1 MQPALAELAGGPTAE
16 RIQGETVIRFE
27 VKAASDVEVS
37 ILNAQGQ
44 IVRHLAAGG
53 PFKARVRTGLR
64 PSFDDYR
71 AYRSADQWPATLAG
85 VLKGFPPGA
94 GSCRIQRR
102 LKGGYSTRAPCRPP
116 ETVPTMSEHDTPSSD
131 RTAAT
136 VDGYPGPH
144 ARPESGVSASGLGSG
159 ERGPC
164 ARMMLVRG
172 SGPELTCEMRD
183 LLRGRLRLAA
193 TILAAGF
200 GVFLVQHLF
209 AGTLGLPARGFMF
222 GFHVTV
228 TLVLAAIAGLLC
240 RNCFIPLGWLRAAE
254 AVVFGL
260 PAAFFLVLQYLGTLE
275 CCDEGFFEFRPGV
288 WLVLI
293 FSYAL
298 FVPNPI
304 RRAAL
309 VIGIMAAAP
318 LGLLFYLLAT
328 RPPLAEVASAGD
340 VTGITL
346 MLVTAAVA
354 AVFGVDT
361 IGSLRQEAF
370 EARKL
375 GQYRLT
381 RRIGAGGM
389 GEVYLAEH
397 QLLKRPCVIKLIRPE
412 KTGDR
417 KVLARFQ
424 REVRATAKLS
434 HSNTIEIF
442 DYGVGDDGTFY
453 YVMEYLPGMSLEDL
467 VARFGPMPPARVI
480 HLVGQVCDALEEA
493 HAAGLVHRD
502 IKPGNVFA
510 AERGGVHDVAKLL
523 DFGLVKPREDD
534 EPVHLTM
541 EGSITGSP
549 LYMSP
554 EQAIGEAHPDA
565 RSDIY
570 SLGAVMYF
578 LLTGR
583 PPFEGNRPIKVMIAH
598 AHEEVVPPSEHR
610 PDVPSDLE
618 AVVLGCLAKDPAERF
633 QSAAELREALD
644 RCGDAG
650 RWTRADA
657 AAWWQHREPPPA
669 ELAVAVAGGG

>member
-1 MQPALAELAGGPTAE
+1 MTDHDASPT
-16 RIQGETVIRFE
+16 
-27 VKAASDVEVS
+27 D
-37 ILNAQGQ
+37 
-44 IVRHLAAGG
+44 
-53 PFKARVRTGLR
+53 RT
-64 PSFDDYR
+64 S
-71 AYRSADQWPATLAG
+71 
-85 VLKGFPPGA
+85 
-94 GSCRIQRR
+94 
-102 LKGGYSTRAPCRPP
+102 
-116 ETVPTMSEHDTPSSD
+116 
-131 RTAAT
+131 TAAT
-136 VDGYPGPH
+136 VDGYPYGRPH
-144 ARPESGVSASGLGSG
+144 PGGEASRSGTGSVDG
-159 ERGPC
+159 GPC
-164 ARMMLVRG
+164 ARMMLVTG
-172 SGPELTCEMRD
+172 TGPELTCEIRD
-183 LLRGRLRLAA
+183 VLRRRLRLAA
-193 TILAAGF
+193 TFLAVGF

-209 AGTLGLPARGFMF
+209 TAELPARGFLF
-222 GFHVTV
+222 GFHLTV
-228 TLVLAAIAGLLC
+228 ALVLGAIAAMLFSRVL
-240 RNCFIPLGWLRAAE
+240 IPLGWLRVAE
-254 AVVFGL
+254 GVVFGL
-260 PAAFFLVLQYLGTLE
+260 PAAFFLVLQHLSTLE
-275 CCDEGFFEFRPGV
+275 CCAQGFFQFRPGV

-298 FVPNPI
+298 FIPNPI
-304 RRAAL
+304 RRAAA
-309 VIGIMAAAP
+309 VIGVMAAAP
-318 LGLLFYLLAT
+318 VGLLLYMLAT
-328 RPPLAEVASAGD
+328 RPPLAEVASPGD
-340 VTGITL
+340 VTGIIL
-346 MLVTAAVA
+346 ILATAAVA
-354 AVFGVDT
+354 SVLGVDT
-361 IGSLRQEAF
+361 ISALRCEAF

-381 RRIGAGGM
+381 GRIGAGGM

-412 KTGDR
+412 KTGDP

-434 HSNTIEIF
+434 HCNTIEIF

-467 VARFGPMPPARVI
+467 VQRFGPMPPGRVI
-480 HLVGQVCDALEEA
+480 YLAGQVCDALGEA

-510 AERGGVHDVAKLL
+510 AERGGVYDVAKLL

-534 EPVHLTM
+534 EPMHLTM

-554 EQAIGEAHPDA
+554 EQATGDGHPDA

-583 PPFEGNRPIKVMIAH
+583 PPFEGDRPIKVVIAH
-598 AHEEVVPPSEHR
+598 AHKEVLPPSEHR
-610 PDVPSDLE
+610 PDLPGDLE
-618 AVVLGCLAKDPAERF
+618 QVVLRCLAKDPAERF

-657 AAWWQHREPPPA
+657 AAWWQHRKPPPP
-669 ELAVAVAGGG
+669 ELAVAVAAAGEA